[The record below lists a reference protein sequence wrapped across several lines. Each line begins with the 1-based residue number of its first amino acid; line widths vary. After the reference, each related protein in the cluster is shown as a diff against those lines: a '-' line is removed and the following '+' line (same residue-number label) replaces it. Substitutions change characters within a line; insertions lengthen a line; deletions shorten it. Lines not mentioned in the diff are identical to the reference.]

1 MSEFW
6 TFVIQNIR
14 LVRFRDMLDIAIVA
28 FVIYNG
34 VKLVKETRAA
44 QLIKGIIIFVVATQV
59 ANWLELNAIGYLLAN
74 TMQVGVLAII
84 IMFQPEIRRVLE
96 KMGTSTVAGNFFG
109 TSDEINDVANA
120 VCESS
125 KYMAEHKIGALML
138 LERNTKLGD
147 IMKTGTA
154 LDAQISSQLLINI
167 FMSNTPLHDGATIIG
182 GNKIKASACFLPL
195 TQNNSFSKELGTRHR
210 AAIGVSEVADC
221 ISVVVSE
228 ETGKISIAMNGE
240 LRRGVTVDELRSTII
255 DEMGNDTH
263 QKSDVKPEKVNI
275 VSRLMQWMVKKK

>member
-1 MSEFW
+1 
-6 TFVIQNIR
+6 
-14 LVRFRDMLDIAIVA
+14 MLDIAIVA

-109 TSDEINDVANA
+109 TNDEINDVANA
-120 VCESS
+120 VCEAS

-154 LDAQISSQLLINI
+154 LDAQISPQLLINI

-182 GNKIKASACFLPL
+182 GNKIKTSACFLPL

-255 DEMGNDTH
+255 NEMGNDTH
-263 QKSDVKPEKVNI
+263 QKSDVKPEKVSI